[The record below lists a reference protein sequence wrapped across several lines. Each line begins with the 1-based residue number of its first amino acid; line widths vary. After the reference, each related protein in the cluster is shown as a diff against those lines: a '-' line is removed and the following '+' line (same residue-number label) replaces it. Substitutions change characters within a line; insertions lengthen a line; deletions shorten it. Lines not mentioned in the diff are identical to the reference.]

1 MSVVAALG
9 SLLDS
14 AHPIDERP
22 LSLFQG
28 SSSTYKKYAP
38 TATTAAAATPN
49 VDDTCDAL
57 LEPDAEADAADPF
70 SELDELDVV
79 EVPEEDE
86 SSVEEDAVVDDDEP
100 VVVVLDEPVVV
111 ALEPAVLDA
120 VVEVAPLP
128 VDPAVDVPVVV
139 SVLVPD
145 AAVDAPVVD
154 APVAVVAAPVLDA
167 AVEAAT
173 EVPVAPVVVVVAP
186 AV

>member
-28 SSSTYKKYAP
+28 SSSAKAHSQPDAKKYAP
-38 TATTAAAATPN
+38 IATIAAAVAIPN

-70 SELDELDVV
+70 I
-79 EVPEEDE
+79 
-86 SSVEEDAVVDDDEP
+86 A
-100 VVVVLDEPVVV
+100 
-111 ALEPAVLDA
+111 
-120 VVEVAPLP
+120 
-128 VDPAVDVPVVV
+128 VDPAVVV
-139 SVLVPD
+139 SIPD
-145 AAVDAPVVD
+145 AAVDAS
-154 APVAVVAAPVLDA
+154 AVAAPVLDV
-167 AVEAAT
+167 AVETAAK
-173 EVPVAPVVVVVAP
+173 VPGASVVVAVAP